1 MGDRNPTGAALRLV
15 VGLRLVIDQMP
26 PEQRERVIEAIR
38 GVAPG
43 VAERLEAPSSGNH

>member
-1 MGDRNPTGAALRLV
+1 MGDGDLSAAAERLV
-15 VGLRLVIDQMP
+15 AGLHLVIDQMP
-26 PEQRERVIEAIR
+26 FEQRERVIEAIR

>member
-1 MGDRNPTGAALRLV
+1 MGGGDLTAAAERLV

-26 PEQRERVIEAIR
+26 PEQRERVIEATR
-38 GVAPG
+38 GVVPG